1 MNLVF
6 LLLSIAALVGF
17 GLLAVTHGADSRFT
31 DTRDT
36 RPSWF

>member
-1 MNLVF
+1 MTLVF
-6 LLLSIAALVGF
+6 LLISIAAFVGL